1 MSGPWRERGFDPA
14 AWRTPAARGES
25 AREAAAPGFYDRVTR
40 IVIAYITAVITAVAV
55 MLVILK
61 TGW

>member
-1 MSGPWRERGFDPA
+1 MGGPWRERGFDPT
-14 AWRTPAARGES
+14 AWRTPSTPLES
-25 AREAAAPGFYDRVTR
+25 TREAGASGLYDRVTG
-40 IVIAYITAVITAVAV
+40 IVIAYIAAVITSLAV

>member
-1 MSGPWRERGFDPA
+1 MGGPWRDRRFDPA
-14 AWRTPAARGES
+14 AWRTGAARVES
-25 AREAAAPGFYDRVTR
+25 AREAPESGLSDRVTG
-40 IVIAYITAVITAVAV
+40 IVIAYIAAVITSVAV

>member
-1 MSGPWRERGFDPA
+1 MGGPWRERGFDPT
-14 AWRTPAARGES
+14 AWRTPATPVES
-25 AREAAAPGFYDRVTR
+25 TREAGASGLYDRVT
-40 IVIAYITAVITAVAV
+40 VIAYIAAVITSVAV